1 MDILDLISRGQDCL
15 VSNRNKEKKHQQ
27 FKVKGDHEGQQI
39 SLTLKK
45 SLIFLLPLIYTPL
58 NFKVS
63 VARNMLQLDNI
74 PTILNLVCFTK
85 YILIY
90 KIYLMNLEPR
100 ADSRTKVNLRSL
112 KGKKAIVLKFF

>member
-1 MDILDLISRGQDCL
+1 MFICIY
-15 VSNRNKEKKHQQ
+15 K
-27 FKVKGDHEGQQI
+27 QQI

-58 NFKVS
+58 NFKVL

-100 ADSRTKVNLRSL
+100 ADSSTKVNLRSL